1 MRSIHEWVLRDR
13 GVDVGGRVVSVGDVL
28 DLDSLQV
35 CDHLWGLILRYCVE
49 VSIDQTVRV
58 SLPRLTHEANVSE
71 ASIQQHLP
79 DVRVSPVVS
88 PSLRPNFDIEVV
100 VFSFQSG
107 VDWRVTIHR
116 NAYDV
121 LAELFE
127 RVVESA
133 FVIFTFTLAIA
144 DEPVRVTDKEQ
155 DTPVVYAVETGHI
168 GDRITVNEDEGE
180 VRGAEY
186 FVFATLKE
194 AFGPCP
200 RDMLVTVDGGRV
212 EVHRLRSVTTDL
224 VFLLK
229 RPLLHQGEVVLHLL
243 PATELL
249 KHHHFILAVIL

>member
-1 MRSIHEWVLRDR
+1 MRNR
-13 GVDVGGRVVSVGDVL
+13 GVDVRGRVVSVGDVL

-133 FVIFTFTLAIA
+133 FVIFTLTLAIA

-229 RPLLHQGEVVLHLL
+229 
-243 PATELL
+243 
-249 KHHHFILAVIL
+249 